1 MSKASSVVASV
12 TQQSR
17 QRADTYHRTLIDE
30 ITRGWK
36 TKTIKETLQY
46 TLTQTFTY
54 KITTR
59 IYNIVK
65 KNCVLTHCVND
76 NRLIPM

>member
-12 TQQSR
+12 TQQYR
-17 QRADTYHRTLIDE
+17 QRASTYHRTLIDE
-30 ITRGWK
+30 ITRRLK
-36 TKTIKETLQY
+36 TQTVKETIQY
-46 TLTQTFTY
+46 TLTQTFTNE
-54 KITTR
+54 ITAR